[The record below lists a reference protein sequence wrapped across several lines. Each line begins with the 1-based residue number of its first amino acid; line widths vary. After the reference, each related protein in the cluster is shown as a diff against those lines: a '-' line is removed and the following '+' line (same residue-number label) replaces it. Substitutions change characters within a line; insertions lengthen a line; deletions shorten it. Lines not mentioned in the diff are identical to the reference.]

1 MTQSP
6 VQINGLNHYYGV
18 GALRRQVLFDIEA
31 EISPAEIVIL
41 TGPSGSG
48 KTTLLTLIGALRST
62 QQGSL
67 MVLGN
72 ELRGADEKVLTNT
85 RRQIGYIFQSHNLL
99 EALTA
104 QQNVMT
110 AMFDTQS
117 SSKSDMKWRAARAL
131 EDVGLGDRLDAHPSE
146 LSGGQ
151 RQRVAIARALAS
163 EPRLLLADEPTASL
177 DRETG
182 REVVKLLRALAV
194 SQRVAVILVTHD
206 TRILDIAE
214 RILSLEDGRLSSLM
228 SVVASSTE
236 RGLEQLVRSLERGE
250 LLQRLAG
257 LDHRQFHELV
267 DEVADETRRLLA
279 LTNLLQGPAFDS
291 VAAQIDQAFS
301 NHIAEHLDAEE
312 VVLYFIDPDD
322 GSMHRHSGVVPG
334 EIVGRG
340 IPSGRGIVG
349 QVIASGQPLIIQ
361 DASQYSHFDAAID
374 GKDSCSI
381 VAVPVVD
388 SDANVFA
395 VLQVRSSTG
404 GKVLGR
410 ADQSELEELAVSL
423 GVLLESW
430 WRMGC
435 DCRRRTLVMQEACC
449 P

>member
-6 VQINGLNHYYGV
+6 VQITGLSHYFGE
-18 GALRRQVLFDIEA
+18 GKLRRQVLFDIET

-48 KTTLLTLIGALRST
+48 KTTLLTLIGALRSA

-67 MVLGN
+67 QVLGN
-72 ELRGADEKVLTNT
+72 ELRGADEQVLTKT

-104 QQNVMT
+104 QQNVMA
-110 AMFDTQS
+110 AMFNTHG
-117 SSKSDMKWRAARAL
+117 SSKSVLKQRAARVL
-131 EDVGLGDRLDAHPSE
+131 EEVGLGDRLGAHPSE

-182 REVVKLLRALAV
+182 REVVQLLRNLAV
-194 SQRVAVILVTHD
+194 SQEVTVILVTHD
-206 TRILDIAE
+206 NRILDIAE

-236 RGLEQLVRSLERGE
+236 RSLEQLVRSLERGE
-250 LLQRLAG
+250 LSQRLAG
-257 LDHRQFHELV
+257 LDHRQFHQLM

-291 VAAQIDQAFS
+291 VAAQIDKAFRA
-301 NHIAEHLDAEE
+301 HIAEHLDAEE
-312 VVLYFIDPDD
+312 VVLYFFDPEDKTMHKH
-322 GSMHRHSGVVPG
+322 GSAGPG
-334 EIVGRG
+334 EAMGRRF
-340 IPSGRGIVG
+340 SADRGIVG
-349 QVIASGQPLIIQ
+349 QVAASGQSIIIQ
-361 DASQYSHFDAAID
+361 EAWLHRHFDAAID
-374 GKDSCSI
+374 GEYSRSI
-381 VAVPVVD
+381 VAVPVSD
-388 SDANVFA
+388 SKAQVFA
-395 VLQVRSSTG
+395 TLEARSSHE
-404 GKVLGR
+404 GKVFSQ
-410 ADQSELEELAVSL
+410 ADQLELEELAGSL

-435 DCRRRTLVMQEACC
+435 DCRRGSVALQHECC